1 MCAWLPTWSPGRIQR
16 MVKLT
21 HTNRMN
27 DRSWQRD
34 TERYKRGIS
43 SNSESLIPGARCWRM
58 SRRMTVSP
66 LWQWVTL
73 QLILNPNRLRVRK
86 PQYRHLMLI
95 RKHTLSATG
104 PLAFSL
110 HPSPSLSLSLLSLCI
125 FPDPFFL
132 TLLPALILWLDIFLF
147 DSIWVIF
154 WYFTETDTFSSSSCY

>member
-34 TERYKRGIS
+34 TERHKRGMS

-86 PQYRHLMLI
+86 PQDWHLMLI

-110 HPSPSLSLSLLSLCI
+110 HPSPSLSLLSLCI
-125 FPDPFFL
+125 FPVPFFL

-154 WYFTETDTFSSSSCY
+154 WYFTETDTFSSSSRY